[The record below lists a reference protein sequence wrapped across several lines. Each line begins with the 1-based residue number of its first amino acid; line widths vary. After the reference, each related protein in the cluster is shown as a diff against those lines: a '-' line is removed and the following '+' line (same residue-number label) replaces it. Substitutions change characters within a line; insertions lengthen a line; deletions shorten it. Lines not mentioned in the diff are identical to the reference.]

1 MLSPINTWPDVNF
14 EILSSAL
21 LPNRTLRT
29 SFAANVSSGISC
41 CAHQSELI
49 KDVVAPESIKTL
61 TGKPLNVPLTMNC
74 FRSGSAV
81 CDVHNV
87 SAAEADTHDGFV
99 VNDDDK
105 FVENAH
111 SHLCPG

>member
-1 MLSPINTWPDVNF
+1 MLSPINTSLDVNF
-14 EILSSAL
+14 DIFSSVL

-41 CAHQSELI
+41 SAHQSELM

-74 FRSGSAV
+74 FRLGSAD
-81 CDVHNV
+81 CDVQSV
-87 SAAEADTHDGFV
+87 RAAEQVRTTVFV
-99 VNDDDK
+99 ANDDVK
-105 FVENAH
+105 LVENAH